1 MSYRRAVF
9 CLSLLL
15 IGCGGGGG
23 STPPAPPAPPVV
35 TATPTGLVAT
45 AKDGYVLLTAN
56 PVAGATAYNVYWR
69 TTPGVSKAN
78 GTLLPATSDPLAHT
92 GLTNGTAYYYVVTAV
107 GANGESAPSA
117 EVSSTPVAGAV
128 AADPLFADQWNLKNT
143 SQVGATNVAAKAGED
158 INVALAWQPA
168 AGAGVTGRGVTVAVV
183 DDGMEVGHED
193 LASNVVANGLSHNYV
208 TGSSDPTNNP
218 ADAASG
224 QGTAVAGI
232 IAAKQNNGL
241 GGVGVAPNAKVSG
254 YNLLKNLSAA
264 NEVDAMT
271 RNAAGVSISSNS
283 WGAPDNTGNLAASSF
298 TWRNAI
304 QTGLTTGRA
313 GKGTVYVWAAGNGA
327 LGLAAS
333 CTAVTSCPDNS
344 NYDGQANYRGV
355 MAVGAVNDQGT
366 RSSYSEM
373 GANLW
378 VAAPGGEDCTTH
390 AITTIDRTG
399 VLGFNNAT
407 TTTDYANKNYTKCMN
422 GTSSATPTVSGVVA
436 LMLEANPALTWRDVR
451 VILAQTSRS
460 NDFGVCT
467 QLPAPATGAPCT
479 STSTGWFLNGTGVS
493 SAANPR
499 YYFNHQYGFGV
510 VDAAAAVT
518 AAKTWVSLPAEKTFS
533 APLSAPNLAIPDFI
547 APTLTAPNPLNLGVS
562 NTIAVAGS
570 GLASIEFVEITFS
583 AANHTYAGDLDI
595 TLTSP
600 SGSVSHL
607 AVPHGCA
614 PGGPGSCT
622 PYSAWVFG
630 SAAHLGEAAN
640 GNWTITVK
648 DSFAGDIGTLQS
660 WSLKFYGH

>member
-1 MSYRRAVF
+1 MNYQWAAF
-9 CLSLLL
+9 CLSLAL

-23 STPPAPPAPPVV
+23 GGAAPPPTPPVV

-78 GTLLPATSDPLAHT
+78 GTLLLATSNPLAHT

-117 EVSSTPVAGAV
+117 EVSTTPVAGAV

-168 AGAGVTGRGVTVAVV
+168 AGVGVTGQGVTVAVV
-183 DDGMEVGHED
+183 DDGMEAGHED

-208 TGSSDPTNNP
+208 NGSSDPTNDP

-224 QGTAVAGI
+224 HGTSVAGI
-232 IAAKQNNGL
+232 IAAKRNNGL

-254 YNLLKNLSAA
+254 YNLLQSSLTA
-264 NEVDAMT
+264 NEADAMT

-283 WGAPDNTGNLAASSF
+283 WGAPDGTGNLAASSF
-298 TWRNAI
+298 AWRNAI

-327 LGLAAS
+327 QGKAAS
-333 CTAVTSCPDNS
+333 CTQVASCADNS

-378 VAAPGGEDCTTH
+378 VAAPGGEFCNTH

-399 VLGFNNAT
+399 VVGHNT
-407 TTTDYANKNYTKCMN
+407 TATDYANKNYTKCMN

-436 LMLEANPALTWRDVR
+436 LMLEANPALSWRDVR

-467 QLPAPATGAPCT
+467 TVVAAGTPCPATT
-479 STSTGWFLNGTGVS
+479 TGWWLNGTGVS
-493 SAANPR
+493 SATNPR

-510 VDAAAAVT
+510 VDAAAAVA
-518 AAKTWVSLPAEKTFS
+518 AAKTWVNLPAELTFIPTP
-533 APLSAPNLAIPDFI
+533 AAPNLAIPDYV
-547 APTLTAPNPLNLGVS
+547 APTLAVPNPPSNAGVS
-562 NTIAVAGS
+562 HTLAVAGS
-570 GLASIEFVEITFS
+570 GIASIEFVEITFS

-614 PGGPGSCT
+614 PGGAGSCT
-622 PYSAWVFG
+622 PYNAWVFG
-630 SAAHLGEAAN
+630 SAAHLGELAN

-648 DSFAGDIGTLQS
+648 DSFAGDIGNLQS

>member
-1 MSYRRAVF
+1 MNYKRAAF
-9 CLSLLL
+9 CFSLLL
-15 IGCGGGGG
+15 MGCGGGGGG
-23 STPPAPPAPPVV
+23 STPPAPPTPPVV
-35 TATPTGLVAT
+35 TATPTGLIAT
-45 AKDGYVLLTAN
+45 AKDGYTLLNAN
-56 PVAGATAYNVYWR
+56 SVAGATSYNIYWR
-69 TTPGVSKAN
+69 NQPGVTKATGN
-78 GTLLPATSDPLAHT
+78 LLAVTTAPMVHT
-92 GLTNGTAYYYVVTAV
+92 GLTNGLVYYYVVTAV
-107 GANGESAPSA
+107 GPNGESAPSVEISA
-117 EVSSTPVAGAV
+117 TPVAGAAV
-128 AADPLFADQWNLKNT
+128 ADPLFADQWNLKNIG
-143 SQVGATNVAAKAGED
+143 QLGANAIAALVGED

-224 QGTAVAGI
+224 HGTSVAGI

-254 YNLLKNLSAA
+254 YNLLQSSLTA
-264 NEVDAMT
+264 NEADAMT
-271 RNAAGVSISSNS
+271 RNTATVSISSNS
-283 WGAPDNTGNLAASSF
+283 WGAPDGTGNVAASSF
-298 TWRNAI
+298 AWRNAI

-327 LGLAAS
+327 QGLAAS
-333 CTAVTSCPDNS
+333 CTQVTSCADNS

-378 VAAPGGEDCTTH
+378 VAAPGGEFCSTH

-399 VLGFNNAT
+399 VVGHNT
-407 TTTDYANKNYTKCMN
+407 TATDYANKNYTKCMN

-460 NDFGVCT
+460 NDFGMCT
-467 QLPAPATGAPCT
+467 TVVAVGTPCP

-518 AAKTWVSLPAEKTFS
+518 AAKTWVNIPAEKIFS

-547 APTLTAPNPLNLGVS
+547 APTVAAPNPLNVGVS

-570 GLASIEFVEITFS
+570 GLTSIEFVEITFS